1 MKTEI
6 CYNENKKVQIHLD
19 KMTIVDEFYTTF
31 NTTTIENGERYTLYI
46 HPKQTI
52 SLKKVECVIPL
63 EINKQRDNIFCNGF
77 QSWSDSRLF
86 SFDEKIK
93 PLRWFAKSLMGY
105 YGDSHFK
112 KFVPRAKGL
121 LHSWSYTYLR
131 RFGESKINFW
141 GSINENTGFTLFT
154 ANSKN
159 NTLSIKKDVEGLKL
173 EHSFALLDFIV
184 LNDDEKQVFD
194 TYRNEL
200 EPKPPLKPVA
210 TGWTSW
216 YNHYNKISEDIILKN
231 LTAFSDK
238 NIPIDY
244 FQIDDGWQTHVGD
257 WLSVKDSF
265 PNGMEF
271 SSNQIHKKN
280 IKAGLWLAP
289 FIAESASTLFKSNL
303 NWFLK
308 NKNGNHISVGYST
321 MWGGKFY
328 ALDIYNEKV
337 REYLT
342 GVFYNILTRWKFDMV
357 KLDFLYAVCILPRPN
372 KTRGQVMHDALTF
385 IRDICGDKMILG
397 CGVPLA
403 SGFGIFNYCRVG
415 ADINLEW
422 ENKLLKFLRHRERVS
437 TIVALRSILGR
448 WSINNIGFQNDP
460 DVFILRDKNH
470 KLTPTQQ
477 RTIQMVNTLLG
488 NLLFISDDISEY
500 SEEILAQYKEIF
512 ELKDRI
518 VRSVVP
524 FENEVYSI
532 DYTQK
537 GKRYLCF
544 VNLSASEQSIHKSLL
559 KPFET
564 QIHLWS

>member
-200 EPKPPLKPVA
+200 ELKPPLKPVA